1 MNTNERDIRK
11 LIDDWTQALR
21 AKDIRKM
28 MAGYASDVVV
38 FDMRLPH
45 KITGADAL
53 EKQWMQGLPRID
65 GPVHCELTD
74 LHVTAGA
81 AVAFCHR
88 RQPPRGDPPGDCRIS
103 TLLTFHPLVVSIIV
117 TSRRTTSVLGVGEV
131 LFVTTSFTTPK
142 IEAVAPESDC
152 TNTDCTFPTLLA
164 WALRMASTASAPKNV
179 LTWLAKSPMA

>member
-74 LHVTAGA
+74 LHVTAGDD
-81 AVAFCHR
+81 VAFCR
-88 RQPPRGDPPGDCRIS
+88 C
-103 TLLTFHPLVVSIIV
+103 F
-117 TSRRTTSVLGVGEV
+117 
-131 LFVTTSFTTPK
+131 
-142 IEAVAPESDC
+142 
-152 TNTDCTFPTLLA
+152 N
-164 WALRMASTASAPKNV
+164 RMAFTLQGGEKVRMCIRATLCFQKIDGRWRDVHEHASVPID
-179 LTWLAKSPMA
+179 MATGKGVTDFEPE